1 MHPFLANGKAAIELN
16 NKFKDIKAGQK
27 CTFTEPQ
34 CAGDKLANCLAGKV
48 VTQSC
53 GTGTV
58 CRALPLVNKAGTSV
72 TCDTAADADARIT
85 ATGASSDASTSTSD
99 SQDTKKSDDKESS
112 EVDASSQEDKSED
125 NTDKENIDLSGSED
139 KEVSEDDSEETAA
152 EDTSAEET
160 DTDNED
166 TTEEDDSE
174 TASEETTAEETTEE
188 DSTSTDA
195 KAEVSA
201 TPVAPAG
208 AAKPFTLCEYIQ
220 YVFDIR
226 R

>member
-160 DTDNED
+160 T
-166 TTEEDDSE
+166 
-174 TASEETTAEETTEE
+174 EETTEE
-188 DSTSTDA
+188 DSTSTEA

-201 TPVAPAG
+201 TPAAPAG